1 VPRWLGDVLRA
12 IHGHARNSSV
22 RLTYKALL
30 EMAEL
35 DPALSPEDALDVLA
49 GLTRARS
56 RYRVR
61 SARTG
66 EWLYVFRAP
75 WCGERVYLKL
85 ILRADCTIV
94 SFHPEDSDHEREEGE
109 DSPG

>member
-12 IHGHARNSSV
+12 IHGHARSSSV
-22 RLTYKALL
+22 RLTYKALV
-30 EMAEL
+30 EMAGL
-35 DPALSPEDALDVLA
+35 DPAVSPEEALELLA
-49 GLTRARS
+49 GLTRSRF

-66 EWLYVFRAP
+66 EWLYVFRAA
-75 WCGERVYLKL
+75 WCGERIYLKL
-85 ILRADCTIV
+85 LLRADCTIV
-94 SFHPEDSDHEREEGE
+94 SFHPEDSDHEHEEGE

>member
-1 VPRWLGDVLRA
+1 MPRWLGEVLRA
-12 IHGHARNSSV
+12 IHGHARDASV

-35 DPALSPEDALDVLA
+35 EPAVSPEDALDVLA
-49 GLTRARS
+49 GLTRSRF

-66 EWLYVFRAP
+66 EWLYVFRAT
-75 WCGERVYLKL
+75 WCGERIYLKL
-85 ILRADCTIV
+85 LLRADCTIV
-94 SFHPEDSDHEREEGE
+94 SFHPEGSDHELERSEG
-109 DSPG
+109 SPD

>member
-1 VPRWLGDVLRA
+1 MARGCLEGNSRA
-12 IHGHARNSSV
+12 RKV
-22 RLTYKALL
+22 LL

-49 GLTRARS
+49 GLTRAGF

-66 EWLYVFRAP
+66 EWLYVFRTP

-94 SFHPEDSDHEREEGE
+94 SFHPEDSDHELEEGE